1 MDCVHIRRHGCTV
14 FVFVT
19 TPRQQASSPKKP
31 IKQKNSS
38 DAAENLCW
46 VHRFL
51 HHISASCSKTHLFTL
66 MIRRK
71 KAASVEAHQP
81 SASDLCHFYVS
92 YQAVLMLLKPC
103 GALSCARWKTP
114 GDLSKKREEK
124 RKKKIKNIEHSWEIV
139 WDGSCWSW
147 SKTVCFIDWQAVF

>member
-1 MDCVHIRRHGCTV
+1 MDCVHIRRRDWTV

-19 TPRQQASSPKKP
+19 TWRQRASLPKKP

-51 HHISASCSKTHLFTL
+51 HHISASSSKTHLFTL

-71 KAASVEAHQP
+71 KPPLWKPTSPQP
-81 SASDLCHFYVS
+81 LICATFMFRIKLSWCYWSPAELWV
-92 YQAVLMLLKPC
+92 VL
-103 GALSCARWKTP
+103 GEKT
-114 GDLSKKREEK
+114 LEIWVKRENEK
-124 RKKKIKNIEHSWEIV
+124 GRKKIEHSWEIV

-147 SKTVCFIDWQAVF
+147 SNTVCFIDWQAVF

>member
-19 TPRQQASSPKKP
+19 TPRQRASSPKKP

-71 KAASVEAHQP
+71 KPPLWKPTSPQP
-81 SASDLCHFYVS
+81 LICATFMFRIKLSWCYWSPAELWV
-92 YQAVLMLLKPC
+92 VLGEKP
-103 GALSCARWKTP
+103 LEIWV
-114 GDLSKKREEK
+114 KRE
-124 RKKKIKNIEHSWEIV
+124 KKKGRKNKKIEHSWEIV